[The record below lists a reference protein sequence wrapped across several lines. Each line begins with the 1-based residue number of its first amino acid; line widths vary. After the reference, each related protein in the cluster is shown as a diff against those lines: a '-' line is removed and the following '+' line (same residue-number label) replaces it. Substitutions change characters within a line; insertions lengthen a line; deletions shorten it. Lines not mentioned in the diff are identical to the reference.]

1 MGVAWIKMVGVAWTE
16 VAGAVWTATVG
27 VAWTGI
33 TGVAAGLAEALPGI
47 AGTQLPVTN
56 VPDPGQGNAHGNGIL
71 GILVLVLIGTFLSLG
86 AGLFRRRPPGGVA
99 VTAEAVVLDIRAFL
113 NWKLFVIVEFHHLL
127 LIAHSR

>member
-1 MGVAWIKMVGVAWTE
+1 MGVAWIKMVGVAWTAMAG
-16 VAGAVWTATVG
+16 VAWTATVG

-47 AGTQLPVTN
+47 AEIVTN
-56 VPDPGQGNAHGNGIL
+56 VQDPGQGNAHGNGIL
-71 GILVLVLIGTFLSLG
+71 GIPVLVRIGTFLFPA
-86 AGLFRRRPPGGVA
+86 AGLLRHRPPGGVA
-99 VTAEAVVLDIRAFL
+99 VTVEAVALDIRAFL

>member
-33 TGVAAGLAEALPGI
+33 TGVAAGLAEALPRI
-47 AGTQLPVTN
+47 AGTVMN

-71 GILVLVLIGTFLSLG
+71 GIPVLVRIGTFLSLG

>member
-1 MGVAWIKMVGVAWTE
+1 MGVAWIKMVGVVWTAM
-16 VAGAVWTATVG
+16 AGAVWTATVG

-47 AGTQLPVTN
+47 AEIVTN
-56 VPDPGQGNAHGNGIL
+56 VQDPGQGNAHGNGIL
-71 GILVLVLIGTFLSLG
+71 GIPVLVPIGTFLFP
-86 AGLFRRRPPGGVA
+86 AGGLLRRRPLGGVA
-99 VTAEAVVLDIRAFL
+99 VTAEAVVLDIRASP

>member
-1 MGVAWIKMVGVAWTE
+1 MGVAWIKMVGVAWTAMAG
-16 VAGAVWTATVG
+16 VAWTATVG

-47 AGTQLPVTN
+47 AEIVTN
-56 VPDPGQGNAHGNGIL
+56 VPDPGQENAHGNGIL
-71 GILVLVLIGTFLSLG
+71 GIPVLVRIGTFLFPA
-86 AGLFRRRPPGGVA
+86 AGLLRHHPPGGVA
-99 VTAEAVVLDIRAFL
+99 VTAEAVALDIRVFP

>member
-1 MGVAWIKMVGVAWTE
+1 MGVAWIKMVGVAWTAMAG
-16 VAGAVWTATVG
+16 VAWTATVG

-47 AGTQLPVTN
+47 AEIVTN
-56 VPDPGQGNAHGNGIL
+56 VPDPGQENAHGNGIL
-71 GILVLVLIGTFLSLG
+71 GIPVLVRIGTFLFPA
-86 AGLFRRRPPGGVA
+86 AGLLRHRPPGGVA
-99 VTAEAVVLDIRAFL
+99 VTAEAVVLDIRAFP

>member
-1 MGVAWIKMVGVAWTE
+1 MDEAWIKMVGVAWTAM
-16 VAGAVWTATVG
+16 AGAVWTATVG

-47 AGTQLPVTN
+47 AGTVMN

-71 GILVLVLIGTFLSLG
+71 GIPVLVHIGTFLFPA
-86 AGLFRRRPPGGVA
+86 AGLLRHRPPGGVA
-99 VTAEAVVLDIRAFL
+99 VTAEAVALDIRVFP

-127 LIAHSR
+127 LIVHSR

>member
-1 MGVAWIKMVGVAWTE
+1 MGVAWIKMVGVVWTAM
-16 VAGAVWTATVG
+16 AGAVWTATVG

-47 AGTQLPVTN
+47 AEIVTN
-56 VPDPGQGNAHGNGIL
+56 VQDPGQGNAHGNGIL
-71 GILVLVLIGTFLSLG
+71 GIPVLVRIGTFLFPA
-86 AGLFRRRPPGGVA
+86 AGLLRRRPPGGVA
-99 VTAEAVVLDIRAFL
+99 VTAEAVVLDIRAFP

>member
-1 MGVAWIKMVGVAWTE
+1 MVVAWIKMVGVAWTE

-33 TGVAAGLAEALPGI
+33 TGVVPGLAEALP
-47 AGTQLPVTN
+47 VMN

-71 GILVLVLIGTFLSLG
+71 GIPVLVHIGTFLSLG
-86 AGLFRRRPPGGVA
+86 AGLFRRRPQGGVA
-99 VTAEAVVLDIRAFL
+99 VTAEAVVLAIQAFL

>member
-1 MGVAWIKMVGVAWTE
+1 MGVAWIKMVGVAWTAMAG
-16 VAGAVWTATVG
+16 VAWTATVG

-47 AGTQLPVTN
+47 AEIVTN
-56 VPDPGQGNAHGNGIL
+56 VQDPGQGNAHGNGIL
-71 GILVLVLIGTFLSLG
+71 GIPVLVRIGTFLFPA
-86 AGLFRRRPPGGVA
+86 AGLLRHRPLGGVA
-99 VTAEAVVLDIRAFL
+99 VMAEAVVLDIRASQ

>member
-1 MGVAWIKMVGVAWTE
+1 MGVAWIKMVGVAWTAM
-16 VAGAVWTATVG
+16 AGAVWTATVG

-33 TGVAAGLAEALPGI
+33 AGVAAGLAEALPGI
-47 AGTQLPVTN
+47 AGTVMN

-71 GILVLVLIGTFLSLG
+71 GIPVLVHIGTFLFPA
-86 AGLFRRRPPGGVA
+86 AGLLRHHPPGGGA
-99 VTAEAVVLDIRAFL
+99 VTAEAVVLDIRAFP